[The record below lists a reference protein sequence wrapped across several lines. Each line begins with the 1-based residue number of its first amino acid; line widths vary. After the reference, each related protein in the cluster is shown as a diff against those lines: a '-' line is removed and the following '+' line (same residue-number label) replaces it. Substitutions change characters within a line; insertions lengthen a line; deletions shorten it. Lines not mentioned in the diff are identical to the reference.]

1 MMEKKSNMHR
11 EEMMKIE
18 QISVD
23 KIKPYEKNAKK
34 HPIEQVEHIANSIK
48 EFGWQQ
54 PIVIDKENVVIIGHG
69 RLQAAK
75 MLGVDKV
82 PCLRAETL
90 TEPQIKALR
99 LADNKTNESEWDFE
113 LLDTELDGI
122 LDIDM
127 SEFGFEM
134 ETEFLPEEVVEDDVP
149 EVPAEPKA
157 KLGDLWQLGEHRL
170 ICGDSTDPAVID
182 RLMDGV
188 KADMVFTDPP
198 YNIASESKNFAATGK
213 TTKKTYKTLAESEW
227 DKNFNIKPAL
237 ENISAF
243 SKKDS
248 VAYICTSHFLIQT
261 VWDWAKQFYDFNSY
275 IVWCKPNPT
284 PSLSKRHWTFAT
296 ELIVYATRGKHTCNF
311 PKRQNFLS
319 FYGYEEEAVSQIEFC
334 PEMNYWILNK
344 ETHSTGHPT
353 QKPIKLCAKPIS
365 FSSKK
370 DDIVLD
376 LFGGSGSTLIAC
388 EQLNRK
394 CYMAELDP
402 HYCDVIIQRWEDFTG
417 QKAVKL

>member
-1 MMEKKSNMHR
+1 MANEL
-11 EEMMKIE
+11 KIE
-18 QISVD
+18 YLPVGSL
-23 KIKPYEKNAKK
+23 KPYERNARK
-34 HPIEQVEHIANSIK
+34 HADADVQTIVASIR
-48 EFGWQQ
+48 EFGFDD
-54 PIVIDKENVVIIGHG
+54 PIGVWGKDNLIVEGHG
-69 RLQAAK
+69 RLIAAK
-75 MLGVDKV
+75 QLGMETV
-82 PCLRAETL
+82 PVIHLDHLTDEQRRAY
-90 TEPQIKALR
+90 AL
-99 LADNKTNESEWDFE
+99 AHNKTAEMSEWDFD
-113 LLDTELDGI
+113 LLGGELDNI
-122 LDIDM
+122 FDIDM
-127 SEFGFEM
+127 ERFGFDIDLE
-134 ETEFLPEEVVEDDVP
+134 EEPTEIVEDEVPEEVETRC
-149 EVPAEPKA
+149 
-157 KLGDLWQLGEHRL
+157 KLGDLWQLGNHRL

-198 YNIASESKNFAATGK
+198 YNIASESRNFAATGK

-261 VWDWAKQFYDFNSY
+261 IWDWAKQFYDFNNY

-311 PKRQNFLS
+311 PDRKNFLS
-319 FYGYEEEAVSQIEFC
+319 FYGYEEEAVSQIDFA

-353 QKPIKLCAKPIS
+353 QKPVKLCAKPIG

-370 DDIVLD
+370 GDIVLD
-376 LFGGSGSTLIAC
+376 SFGGSGSTLIAC

-402 HYCDVIIQRWEDFTG
+402 KYVSVILQRWENFTG
-417 QKAVKL
+417 EKAIKI

>member
-1 MMEKKSNMHR
+1 MQE
-11 EEMMKIE
+11 
-18 QISVD
+18 VD
-23 KIKPYEKNAKK
+23 TP
-34 HPIEQVEHIANSIK
+34 
-48 EFGWQQ
+48 
-54 PIVIDKENVVIIGHG
+54 
-69 RLQAAK
+69 
-75 MLGVDKV
+75 
-82 PCLRAETL
+82 
-90 TEPQIKALR
+90 EP
-99 LADNKTNESEWDFE
+99 
-113 LLDTELDGI
+113 
-122 LDIDM
+122 
-127 SEFGFEM
+127 
-134 ETEFLPEEVVEDDVP
+134 PE
-149 EVPAEPKA
+149 EPKA
-157 KLGDLWQLGEHRL
+157 KVGDLYALGNHRL
-170 ICGDSTDPAVID
+170 ICGDSTDPSVVD

-261 VWDWAKQFYDFNSY
+261 IWDWAKQFYDFNSY
-275 IVWCKPNPT
+275 VVWCKPNPT

-319 FYGYEEEAVSQIEFC
+319 FYGYEEDAVSQIEFC

-353 QKPIKLCAKPIS
+353 QKPIKLCAKPIG

-370 DDIVLD
+370 GDIVLD

-388 EQLNRK
+388 EQLNRR
-394 CYMAELDP
+394 CFMCELDP
-402 HYCDVIIQRWEDFTG
+402 HYFDVIIQRWENLTG
-417 QKAVKL
+417 KKAEKIG

>member
-1 MMEKKSNMHR
+1 MNSAKL
-11 EEMMKIE
+11 
-18 QISVD
+18 SVEYVPID
-23 KIKPYEKNAKK
+23 SIKPYEKNAKL
-34 HPIEQVEHIANSIK
+34 HPQEQVEQIKRSIRDN
-48 EFGWQQ
+48 GMND
-54 PIVIDKENVVIIGHG
+54 PIGVWHDTVVEGHG
-69 RLQAAK
+69 RLLACKELGMTEVPVIRLDHMTDEQRREY
-75 MLGVDKV
+75 MLIHNQTTMNSGWDLPVLDMELGEL
-82 PCLRAETL
+82 PDFDAEFYGF
-90 TEPQIKALR
+90 
-99 LADNKTNESEWDFE
+99 DVN
-113 LLDTELDGI
+113 
-122 LDIDM
+122 IDD
-127 SEFGFEM
+127 EQEI
-134 ETEFLPEEVVEDDVP
+134 VEDEAP
-149 EVPAEPKA
+149 EVPEEPKTR
-157 KLGDLWQLGEHRL
+157 LGDIYQLGQHRL

-182 RLMDGV
+182 RLMEGA

-198 YNIASESKNFAATGK
+198 YNIASESKNYAAAGK

-237 ENISAF
+237 ENVSAF

-248 VAYICTSHFLIQT
+248 VAYICTSQFLIQT
-261 VWDWAKQFYDFNSY
+261 IWDWAKQFYDFNCY

-311 PKRQNFLS
+311 PKRQNFLN
-319 FYGYEEEAVSQIEFC
+319 FYGYEEDAVSKIDFC

-370 DDIVLD
+370 GDIVLD

-388 EQLNRK
+388 EQLNRQ
-394 CYMAELDP
+394 CFMVELDP
-402 HYCDVIIQRWEDFTG
+402 KYCDVIIQRWENFTG
-417 QKAVKL
+417 EKAVLLNG

>member
-1 MMEKKSNMHR
+1 MLKCEMPVKIIDQKAEDLTDEDIR
-11 EEMMKIE
+11 E
-18 QISVD
+18 
-23 KIKPYEKNAKK
+23 
-34 HPIEQVEHIANSIK
+34 
-48 EFGWQQ
+48 
-54 PIVIDKENVVIIGHG
+54 
-69 RLQAAK
+69 
-75 MLGVDKV
+75 
-82 PCLRAETL
+82 LR
-90 TEPQIKALR
+90 I
-99 LADNKTNESEWDFE
+99 ADNKTNESPWDFE
-113 LLDTELDGI
+113 MLTDDLDG
-122 LDIDM
+122 LDF
-127 SEFGFEM
+127 EGFD
-134 ETEFLPEEVVEDDVP
+134 FDFDLPEEEEPVVITEDDYDKP
-149 EVPAEPKA
+149 LPDEPKS
-157 KLGDLWQLGEHRL
+157 KLGDIYQLGQHRL
-170 ICGDSTDPAVID
+170 MCGDSTDPAVIE
-182 RLMDGV
+182 RLMDGG

-261 VWDWAKQFYDFNSY
+261 VWDWAKQFYDFNNY

-388 EQLNRK
+388 EQLGRK

-402 HYCDVIIQRWEDFTG
+402 RYVDAIIDRWQTFTG
-417 QKAVKL
+417 EKAVLISE